1 MKPFIKSLFAGAFL
15 FSLAQCSV
23 QTSENT
29 SIKTLF
35 VSAEQKDCSNGA
47 GTQKCMLVREKPTD
61 QWSYFYSNIDGF
73 IYQPGYDYVLTVSTA
88 KIENPPADSSS
99 IKYTLIKQIS
109 KTKREQY

>member
-1 MKPFIKSLFAGAFL
+1 MKSITKSLFAGVVL

-35 VSAEQKDCSNGA
+35 VSAEQKDCSAGA
-47 GTQKCMLVREKPTD
+47 GQQKCMLVREKPTD
-61 QWSYFYSNIDGF
+61 QWTYFYSNIDGF
-73 IYQPGYDYVLTVSTA
+73 NYQPGYDYVLTVSTS

-99 IKYTLIKQIS
+99 IKYTLIKQLS
-109 KTKREQY
+109 KTKREP

>member
-1 MKPFIKSLFAGAFL
+1 MKSAIKIFFLGIFL
-15 FSLAQCSV
+15 FVLAQCSV

-47 GTQKCMLVREKPTD
+47 GTQKCMLVREKPTE

-73 IYQPGYDYVLTVSTA
+73 NYEPGYDYVLTVSTA
-88 KIENPPADSSS
+88 KIANPPADASS

-109 KTKREQY
+109 KTKREQ